1 MTEPSADAAALR
13 AGPIPRHVGIIMDG
27 NGRWAR
33 SRGRPASF
41 GHRAGARVVKTVL
54 GGCEELGI
62 EVLSIYAFSTENW
75 TRPRR
80 EVGFLMRLFHETL
93 DREFA
98 EIQQRNI
105 RVVFSGRRDA
115 LDPRMRARMEDAEQ
129 KTSGNG
135 AGVLNV
141 CLNYG
146 GRAEIVDAAK
156 AAAAVGEV
164 DEAAIAANLYQP
176 WLPDPDLIIRTAG
189 ERRTSNFLLWQAAY
203 AELYVTDRLWP
214 DFGVE
219 DLKEAVADY
228 QGRVRRF
235 GGRPG
240 PERVG

>member
-1 MTEPSADAAALR
+1 
-13 AGPIPRHVGIIMDG
+13 MDG

-33 SRGRPASF
+33 SRRRPASF

-105 RVVFSGRRDA
+105 RVVFSGRRA
-115 LDPRMRARMEDAEQ
+115 ELDPRMRERMADAEH
-129 KTSGNG
+129 KTAGNT

-146 GRAEIVDAAK
+146 GRAEIVDAA
-156 AAAAVGEV
+156 AAAAAAGEITE
-164 DEAAIAANLYQP
+164 EALAQHLYQP

-214 DFGVE
+214 DFSVE

-235 GGRPG
+235 GGRPEAESG
-240 PERVG
+240 

>member
-1 MTEPSADAAALR
+1 
-13 AGPIPRHVGIIMDG
+13 MDG

-41 GHRAGARVVKTVL
+41 GHRAGARIVKTVL

-105 RVVFSGRRDA
+105 RVVFSGRRDG
-115 LDPRMRARMEDAEQ
+115 LDPRMRARMDDAEE
-129 KTSGNG
+129 KTGGNS

-146 GRAEIVDAAK
+146 GRAEIVDAAR
-156 AAAAVGEV
+156 AAAGEGEIS
-164 DEAAIAANLYQP
+164 EASIAAHLYQP
-176 WLPDPDLIIRTAG
+176 SLPDPDLIIRTAG

-203 AELYVTDRLWP
+203 AELFVTDRLWP
-214 DFGVE
+214 DFSVE

-228 QGRVRRF
+228 QGRIRRF
-235 GGRPG
+235 GGRPELADG
-240 PERVG
+240 